1 MNYTWRILK
10 LGLQDELNSEGTL
23 LENSVVNV
31 KWRRHATDT
40 DGVTASYVGN
50 STFSAADTPAADFI
64 ALNDLTNAQV
74 IEWLEADVEEAE
86 LSRINEQ
93 LNIKINRARMRQI
106 KPGW

>member
-1 MNYTWRILK
+1 VNYTWRILK

-40 DGVTASYVGN
+40 DGTQASYVGN
-50 STFSAADTPAADFI
+50 TNFSAADTAAADFV
-64 ALNDLTNAQV
+64 ALNDLTNVQV
-74 IEWLEADVEEAE
+74 VAWLEESISDAE
-86 LSRINEQ
+86 IARINEQ
-93 LNIKINRARMRQI
+93 LNIKINRNRTRQI

>member
-1 MNYTWRILK
+1 MNYTWRILE
-10 LGLQDELNSEGTL
+10 LGLQDELNQEGTL

-50 STFSAADTPAADFI
+50 TKFSAAQTAAADFI
-64 ALNDLTNAQV
+64 ALNDLTNTQV
-74 IEWLEADVEEAE
+74 IGWLEDSIEDEE
-86 LSRINEQ
+86 LTRINEQ
-93 LNIKINRARMRQI
+93 LTTKINRNRMRQI